1 MHIVY
6 LCSQSFPLYM
16 YAHYMKLIVSDHTAA
31 CVYVQLRHALS
42 GQLQRPSVQPE
53 VHCVLH
59 GIFQEWI

>member
-1 MHIVY
+1 
-6 LCSQSFPLYM
+6 M

-42 GQLQRPSVQPE
+42 EQLQRPSVQPE